1 MPLKT
6 PTFWYPKTASAS
18 PLAHLLTPVSWLYG
32 VGHGIHQKMGHY
44 EKVDLPIIC
53 VGNLTAGGSG
63 KTPTTI
69 ALMELVKAHNL
80 VKKPAFLTRGYGGD
94 EEQILQKHGHVLINA
109 NRLVAARE
117 AIAQN
122 KDLIIMDDGLHNPT
136 LHKDI
141 KLVVIDGEIG
151 FGNQKL
157 LPAGPL
163 RTPLNKGLALADAF
177 VFLGED
183 YKDVKR
189 LLPADKPVFE
199 ATLQPSYQPDKNQNY
214 IAFAGI
220 AYPDKFFNFLKDRL
234 GLDLLQT
241 VSFADHHP
249 YSEADMKML
258 HQKANALGA
267 TLITTEKDYVKLAA
281 EDQMKIKYLPI
292 SLAWKDEGALLAFLT
307 SRLQDRS

>member
-1 MPLKT
+1 MPMKT
-6 PTFWYPKTASAS
+6 PTFWYPKTGGVSLLS
-18 PLAHLLTPVSWLYG
+18 LLLTPFSWLYG
-32 VGHGIHQKMGHY
+32 LGHQLHQKMGHN
-44 EKVDLPIIC
+44 EKVDIPIIC

-69 ALMELVKAHNL
+69 ALMELVKAN
-80 VKKPAFLTRGYGGD
+80 KIAKSAAFLTRGYGGD
-94 EEQILQKHGHVLINA
+94 EEQILQKHGPVLINA

-117 AIAQN
+117 ALAEN
-122 KDLIIMDDGLHNPT
+122 KDLLIMDDGLHNPT

-151 FGNQKL
+151 FGNRKL
-157 LPAGPL
+157 LPAGPM
-163 RTPLNKGLALADAF
+163 RTPLNKGMALADAF
-177 VFLGED
+177 IFLGED
-183 YKDVKR
+183 RKDVKR
-189 LLPADKPVFE
+189 LLPSDKPVFD
-199 ATLQPSYQPDKNQNY
+199 ATLQPAYQPDTNKNY

-220 AYPDKFFNFLKDRL
+220 AYPDKFFNFLRERL
-234 GLDLLQT
+234 GLELLQT

-258 HQKANALGA
+258 HQKANALDA

-292 SLAWKDEGALLAFLT
+292 SLSWNDESALLAFLN
-307 SRLQDRS
+307 SKLQGKA